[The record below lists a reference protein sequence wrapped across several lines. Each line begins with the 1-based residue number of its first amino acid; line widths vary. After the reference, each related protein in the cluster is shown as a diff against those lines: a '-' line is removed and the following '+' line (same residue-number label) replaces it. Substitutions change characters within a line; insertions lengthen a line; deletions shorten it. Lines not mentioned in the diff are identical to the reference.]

1 MIQVALLIAP
11 IFGLIVL
18 GHVLRRGGIPSFE
31 FWLLND
37 KLVYW
42 VLMPSLLFYKTS
54 TTDFDLALLGAF
66 AMAVLGAFAIALLYG
81 IAVWRIS
88 SLSGATASSV
98 MQGSARHNTFIA
110 LALAELMFGQDGLA
124 MATLIS
130 AMLIPT
136 TNLTVVSLMV
146 IMTSNKTGFGLIPSI
161 LRDLMRNPL
170 LLAVGAG
177 ISCNYLIAN
186 EIPILHDMTRILG
199 QAALPIVL
207 LSVGASIRIRAMA
220 TSAIPMLLATLGKM
234 IVFPAVTFIIAISI
248 GLTET
253 QTMIALLFASA
264 PTASASYTLARQMDG
279 DAPVMAAI
287 VTVQTALS
295 FISIPVTLVLAQA
308 FFNT

>member
-1 MIQVALLIAP
+1 
-11 IFGLIVL
+11 
-18 GHVLRRGGIPSFE
+18 
-31 FWLLND
+31 
-37 KLVYW
+37 
-42 VLMPSLLFYKTS
+42 
-54 TTDFDLALLGAF
+54 
-66 AMAVLGAFAIALLYG
+66 
-81 IAVWRIS
+81 
-88 SLSGATASSV
+88 

-124 MATLIS
+124 MATLVS

-177 ISCNYLIAN
+177 ISCNYLIAS

-220 TSAIPMLLATLGKM
+220 ASAIPMLLATLGKM
-234 IVFPAVTFIIAISI
+234 IVFPTVTFIIANSI

-287 VTVQTALS
+287 VTVQTAMS

>member
-1 MIQVALLIAP
+1 MIHVALLIAP

-81 IAVWRIS
+81 IAVWRFS

-177 ISCNYLIAN
+177 ISCNYLIVS

-220 TSAIPMLLATLGKM
+220 ASAIPMLLATLGKM
-234 IVFPAVTFIIAISI
+234 IVFPTVTFIIANSI

-253 QTMIALLFASA
+253 QTMIALLFAAA

-287 VTVQTALS
+287 VTVQTAMS
-295 FISIPVTLVLAQA
+295 FISIPITLVLAQA
-308 FFNT
+308 FFNS